1 MIVKELLEI
10 LKNVNPDTKVLV
22 RLDGSIFPTD
32 VLDEHLNYNN
42 DDSSGEYYILAVEE
56 FDNEDD
62 WCGSQLTNRSS
73 IVSEKKLVEEVE

>member
-1 MIVKELLEI
+1 MTVKELLEI

-32 VLDEHLNYNN
+32 NLDEHLDYNN

-62 WCGSQLTNRSS
+62 WCGSQLSSRSS